1 MVGRVLRDDLTKAMG
16 ALRLMVAYS
25 RLPVQL
31 IALAVLLMA
40 VTAVSFFVV
49 YWLLP
54 GPPHGESR
62 RHRSG
67 QDLTAALRGLS
78 ECTEGSA
85 ATASCSNEVLII
97 EGVLEQMDR
106 SEFTYV
112 ATGLFDTYV
121 VKGTVILR
129 RRPCTRADVSEKTI
143 AWSVWSTSSKP
154 LTAQQQNDGEFGQYL
169 PFDKHGHV
177 VGEICFMVIH
187 LPVENFRRLFVSLLD
202 ASRTKLFWKI
212 DYRL

>member
-1 MVGRVLRDDLTKAMG
+1 
-16 ALRLMVAYS
+16 
-25 RLPVQL
+25 
-31 IALAVLLMA
+31 
-40 VTAVSFFVV
+40 VSFFVV

-54 GPPHGESR
+54 GPPHGDGR
-62 RHRSG
+62 QHRSG
-67 QDLTAALRGLS
+67 QDLAAALRNLS
-78 ECTEGSA
+78 ACTEGSA
-85 ATASCSNEVLII
+85 GAPSCSNQVLMIQD
-97 EGVLEQMDR
+97 VLEQMDR
-106 SEFTYV
+106 SEFTFV
-112 ATGLFDTYV
+112 ATGLFDTYL
-121 VKGTVILR
+121 VKGTAILR

-143 AWSVWSTSSKP
+143 AWSLWSTSSKP
-154 LTAQQQNDGEFGQYL
+154 LTAQQQSDGEFGQYL